1 MLLLSFYYYLFD
13 MIDHGIL
20 CKKVEFYGIRQQPL
34 KWFKLYLYNRKE
46 YSRENGIDTSV
57 MEKMLVYP
65 KAHVLDPPI
74 PYSYKEPLTS
84 CLKRKCVDECIS
96 LFPSIA

>member
-20 CKKVEFYGIRQQPL
+20 CKKVEFHGIQQQPL

-46 YSRENGIDTSV
+46 YSRVNGIDTSV
-57 MEKMLVYP
+57 MEINVGIP
-65 KAHVLDPPI
+65 K
-74 PYSYKEPLTS
+74 SS
-84 CLKRKCVDECIS
+84 CLGPSYSLFIQRTSHKLSKKESVDECDLS
-96 LFPSIA
+96 